1 MSQQDTFSQAV
12 EKLALALL
20 PLRNAISS
28 PERFVSFM
36 AQMGWQV
43 DSVPEPLVSLGSG
56 LGELI
61 TTLQRIISTEQS
73 GADINLADVDALL
86 QSVQD
91 IFHGIEAIRTAPD
104 AAFPPSLIADNFKT
118 EFPAQ
123 LVQFLVITHL
133 TRLHPRLAFVLRALG
148 VIRISYV
155 PAAGNRR
162 PYMRYR
168 IDFSDLPRVLEDP
181 SLIFT
186 NAYGWGTDSL
196 DYETLFQHLENLLLS
211 LEVDVAR
218 PILRRETANVL
229 AGGIESPGQPDRR
242 PVAAVFFERIRDNG
256 RLAAELLFLDL
267 PGDANVKPG
276 LALVPRFNGPLD
288 FRLQL
293 GTNIAVT
300 ISSTLDLQGGV
311 GVTLRPGRGIDVIAG
326 FEGGNAPTSAK
337 GSVSVRA
344 EYSDESQEPTVLL
357 GSPDATRLEFKNVSG
372 TGGLSFNSTTSSQ
385 DLFVELDLQ
394 GGTLVIAAGE
404 GDGFLQ
410 TILPKDG
417 IGLAF
422 DLTAGL
428 SLARGFYFRGSAG
441 LQLNIPTHIRL
452 GPVELQSLTIAAQPK
467 DGTIPISLGAT
478 VKAEIGPVTA
488 VVENLG
494 LRATFSF
501 PDGGGNIGPLDLAV
515 GFKPPKGAGLSI
527 DAQVVV
533 GGGYLSFD
541 PEKEE
546 YSGILELEIAE
557 KISVKAIGMLT
568 TRLPD
573 GRSGFSL
580 VAIIFV
586 EGFAPIQLGFGFALT
601 GIGGLIG
608 INRTFDET
616 VLRGGLKNHTL
627 DSVMFPKD
635 PIRNAPQIVS
645 NLNRVF
651 PPTRG
656 NHLFGPVLQISW
668 GTPALITANVAV
680 VFEIG
685 ARRRLLIL
693 AQIAAILPRPEND
706 LVRLQMDAVGVVD
719 FDQGTASLDASLH
732 DSRLLK
738 KFTLTGDMGMRMNW
752 QGSPNF
758 ALAVGGLHPAFNPP
772 PGFPKLER
780 IAINL
785 SSGDNPRFRCE
796 AYYAITSNTVQFG
809 ARAELFAKAAGFSI
823 QGEVAYDVL
832 IQMDPFMF
840 LAEFHAQLQ
849 LKRGSTNLFK
859 VRLEGSLGGPRP
871 LHIKGKAT
879 FEILWWDVS
888 IRFDKTLV
896 EGEKPP
902 GPEPVAVLPRLM
914 EALGNEGNWVSQLPG
929 GQRQAVRLRG
939 RTAAPGEVYLHPL
952 GSLTV
957 KQNVVPLEIDITRF
971 GQGAPTGERRFT
983 ISSVTVGSNQE
994 SKGGVRDF
1002 FAPGQYFE
1010 MSDEEKLSR
1019 PSFELMTAGVAIA
1032 ANEITFT
1039 GATEDVLEVKA
1050 IEFETTLIGKDVA
1063 QAGGVGTEE
1072 GKKLYRLSV
1081 GLLEKQSGYGA
1092 AAKSGV
1098 RRTGNAKYRLNVVK
1112 NKIVKEGWSI
1122 VATEDLGVQAVEER
1136 GGAKEMSYTE
1146 AEEALRRIKEQEP
1159 GRAGS
1164 LKILRLSEVS

>member
-1 MSQQDTFSQAV
+1 MSEDNAQQSLLEQLSVLVGPLRVVAQSEYLLRNMARSIGWDLDQITGLPIVALQTRLNQLENNFEILSAFLETPPQTLSELGQALDAVDQCFQTVRELSSILAEGTRPSQFEEFGRDLITATTIAHLQGTAPLVYDLAVLFTLIEPGNNDSLSEPIFDSAGQMARVPHTRPKLHLGRIVDLIKSPDDVLKAEYAPNGLQNAADAQQTADKLFPRIGAVLASLGANVAYGFKPGYGINLGDPDNAAAGVLTFWMDLDTANSQAGTSLSLSSADRGNLGLV
-12 EKLALALL
+12 VSPFGTFEFTKPFENWKLSASLTAGVDAFALGPNGFRLL
-20 PLRNAISS
+20 
-28 PERFVSFM
+28 
-36 AQMGWQV
+36 
-43 DSVPEPLVSLGSG
+43 
-56 LGELI
+56 LGEG
-61 TTLQRIISTEQS
+61 TTGDR
-73 GADINLADVDALL
+73 
-86 QSVQD
+86 
-91 IFHGIEAIRTAPD
+91 
-104 AAFPPSLIADNFKT
+104 
-118 EFPAQ
+118 
-123 LVQFLVITHL
+123 
-133 TRLHPRLAFVLRALG
+133 
-148 VIRISYV
+148 
-155 PAAGNRR
+155 
-162 PYMRYR
+162 
-168 IDFSDLPRVLEDP
+168 
-181 SLIFT
+181 
-186 NAYGWGTDSL
+186 
-196 DYETLFQHLENLLLS
+196 LS
-211 LEVDVAR
+211 LRVE
-218 PILRRETANVL
+218 L
-229 AGGIESPGQPDRR
+229 S
-242 PVAAVFFERIRDNG
+242 
-256 RLAAELLFLDL
+256 RLVEEE
-267 PGDANVKPG
+267 
-276 LALVPRFNGPLD
+276 
-288 FRLQL
+288 
-293 GTNIAVT
+293 
-300 ISSTLDLQGGV
+300 GGV
-311 GVTLRPGRGIDVIAG
+311 TR
-326 FEGGNAPTSAK
+326 F
-337 GSVSVRA
+337 GS
-344 EYSDESQEPTVLL
+344 TT
-357 GSPDATRLEFKNVSG
+357 GTRLEAKQLGIVA
-372 TGGLSFNSTTSSQ
+372 
-385 DLFVELDLQ
+385 EADLQ
-394 GGTLVIAAGE
+394 PANQEYGVEAQVKEAVLVVVPGD
-404 GDGFLQ
+404 GDGFLREV
-410 TILPKDG
+410 LPADG
-417 IGLAF
+417 LRMNFDLAIGWSNRLGFHFSGSGGLEAELPVNLSLGPVFIQSVHLAVRAGSDGIRNELAATAGLGLGPVNVVVDQIGLAAT
-422 DLTAGL
+422 LT
-428 SLARGFYFRGSAG
+428 
-441 LQLNIPTHIRL
+441 
-452 GPVELQSLTIAAQPK
+452 
-467 DGTIPISLGAT
+467 
-478 VKAEIGPVTA
+478 
-488 VVENLG
+488 
-494 LRATFSF
+494 F
-501 PDGGGNIGPLDLAV
+501 PEGGGNLGEANLAV
-515 GFKPPKGAGLSI
+515 SFKPPKGAGLSI

-651 PPTRG
+651 PPSRG

-859 VRLEGSLGGPRP
+859 VRLEGSLAGPRP

-888 IRFDKTLV
+888 IRIDKTLV

-994 SKGGVRDF
+994 SKEGVRDF

-1063 QAGGVGTEE
+1063 QAGGEGTEE

-1112 NKIVKEGWSI
+1112 NKVAKEGWSI